1 MSDHYNLLGVTPEA
15 SAEELRRAFRREAK
29 RCHPDLHALRPPAE
43 REALQ
48 RRFIELA
55 RAYQVLSSPQLR
67 AAYDRQRVAP
77 DRQSAAYDRQRAAH
91 DQHSAAERRARRGGG
106 EPGPVPRAA
115 RPSPGPAAAAR
126 AASPPPRSRTA
137 RSAPGDKHA
146 APDVG
151 RIRRDAEQSLA
162 AFGLDLRL
170 PGEATLDS
178 LLDWARGLYRDLA
191 GAVRPGAATPHRR
204 QSASAGARSEQRGSA
219 GAGPRPQPDREASE
233 APHPS
238 RHGRVASSAR
248 SAAGP
253 ADTSDPDIE
262 RELARL
268 KREVRRGSRSAT
280 RNAGRAPTLDEEL
293 AELKRRHGRKPPA

>member
-43 REALQ
+43 RVALQ

-55 RAYQVLSSPQLR
+55 RAYQVLSSPELR
-67 AAYDRQRVAP
+67 AAYDRQSVAQ
-77 DRQSAAYDRQRAAH
+77 DRQSVAHDRQRAV
-91 DQHSAAERRARRGGG
+91 ERGARRGGG
-106 EPGPVPRAA
+106 EAGPVPRAA

-126 AASPPPRSRTA
+126 AASPLPRSRTA

-204 QSASAGARSEQRGSA
+204 QSAAAGARSDPRGSA

-238 RHGRVASSAR
+238 RHGRAASSAR

-253 ADTSDPDIE
+253 ADTCDPDIE